1 MSTQYQPHPMNIANA
16 NKKVISQLLDD
27 IITSVVNENS
37 SQEIS
42 TQTDP
47 CVDVIDRMS
56 EEFDTETKRLTKEN
70 EVLEE
75 KYEFVKKLH
84 SQMVKEMDMWKLRC
98 LGALRR
104 IEELKELDEENER
117 LEEEKEE
124 LEDTIHL
131 MREQRG
137 DFLHS

>member
-27 IITSVVNENS
+27 IITSVVTQQT

-56 EEFDTETKRLTKEN
+56 EEFDTETQRLTKEN
-70 EVLEE
+70 EFLEE
-75 KYEFVKKLH
+75 KYERVKKLH
-84 SQMVKEMDMWKLRC
+84 SQMVKEMDYWKMKC
-98 LGALRR
+98 LEKG
-104 IEELKELDEENER
+104 EEVEAMEYENEA
-117 LEEEKEE
+117 LEEEREE
-124 LEDTIHL
+124 LEETIHL
-131 MREQRG
+131 MREDRG
-137 DFLHS
+137 DFLSS